1 MARAA
6 RGWEG
11 ERDKND
17 WMSRLMLGLKLMV
30 VVLVVEEEEEEEET
44 QLLWLQEA
52 LNCRRLPRLARAANE
67 ELARAAKEEL
77 ARAAKEEQARAAK
90 EELARAAKEE
100 LARAAKEKLAR
111 AAEEEKTEK
120 TRVMCQWAVET
131 NVAGK
136 RALLVC
142 ICCSCRDWRTR
153 VLKEPR

>member
-1 MARAA
+1 
-6 RGWEG
+6 
-11 ERDKND
+11 
-17 WMSRLMLGLKLMV
+17 MSRLMLGLKLMV
-30 VVLVVEEEEEEEET
+30 VVLLVEEEEEEEEEEET

-77 ARAAKEEQARAAK
+77 AS
-90 EELARAAKEE
+90 
-100 LARAAKEKLAR
+100 

-142 ICCSCRDWRTR
+142 ICCSCRTWRTR